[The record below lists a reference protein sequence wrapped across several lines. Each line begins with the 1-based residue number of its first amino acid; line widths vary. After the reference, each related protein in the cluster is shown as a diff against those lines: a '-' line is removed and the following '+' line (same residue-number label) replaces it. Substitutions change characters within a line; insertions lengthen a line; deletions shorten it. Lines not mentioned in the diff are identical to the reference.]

1 MEDMLYD
8 SASMKRFVGISIDEV
23 RMRQRYASFVIFGKH
38 KLTEC
43 LFSLSR
49 SYLEEQGLLLREGT
63 IVDASIIEAPS
74 STKNR
79 AGKRDSEMRQTKKG
93 NQWHFGMKL
102 HIGTDTGGGV
112 IRSGDRCIVH
122 DICVMEDL
130 LHGDER
136 VIYGDKGYVSEE
148 RREAAERS
156 GKTWRV
162 SRRSNRGRKLNAAG

>member
-23 RMRQRYASFVIFGKH
+23 PDETTLCKFVIFGKPQANG
-38 KLTEC
+38 EC

-79 AGKRDSEMRQTKKG
+79 
-93 NQWHFGMKL
+93 
-102 HIGTDTGGGV
+102 
-112 IRSGDRCIVH
+112 SG
-122 DICVMEDL
+122 
-130 LHGDER
+130 
-136 VIYGDKGYVSEE
+136 
-148 RREAAERS
+148 
-156 GKTWRV
+156 
-162 SRRSNRGRKLNAAG
+162 

>member
-1 MEDMLYD
+1 MQV
-8 SASMKRFVGISIDEV
+8 S
-23 RMRQRYASFVIFGKH
+23 SFFGKH

-102 HIGTDTGGGV
+102 HIGTDTGV
-112 IRSGDRCIVH
+112 VFIIR
-122 DICVMEDL
+122 
-130 LHGDER
+130 
-136 VIYGDKGYVSEE
+136 
-148 RREAAERS
+148 
-156 GKTWRV
+156 
-162 SRRSNRGRKLNAAG
+162 

>member
-23 RMRQRYASFVIFGKH
+23 PDETTLCKFRHFLESH

-93 NQWHFGMKL
+93 NQCTLG
-102 HIGTDTGGGV
+102 
-112 IRSGDRCIVH
+112 
-122 DICVMEDL
+122 
-130 LHGDER
+130 
-136 VIYGDKGYVSEE
+136 
-148 RREAAERS
+148 
-156 GKTWRV
+156 
-162 SRRSNRGRKLNAAG
+162 

>member
-1 MEDMLYD
+1 
-8 SASMKRFVGISIDEV
+8 
-23 RMRQRYASFVIFGKH
+23 MRQRYASFVIFWKAQANGVPILIIAVILGRTRLAITRRDDSGCEH
-38 KLTEC
+38 H
-43 LFSLSR
+43 R
-49 SYLEEQGLLLREGT
+49 S
-63 IVDASIIEAPS
+63 PS

-112 IRSGDRCIVH
+112 HTVVVTDASVH
-122 DICVMEDL
+122 DSCVMEDL

-148 RREAAERS
+148 RREGKQQSVRERH
-156 GKTWRV
+156 GV
-162 SRRSNRGRKLNAAG
+162 LVGEAIEAGN